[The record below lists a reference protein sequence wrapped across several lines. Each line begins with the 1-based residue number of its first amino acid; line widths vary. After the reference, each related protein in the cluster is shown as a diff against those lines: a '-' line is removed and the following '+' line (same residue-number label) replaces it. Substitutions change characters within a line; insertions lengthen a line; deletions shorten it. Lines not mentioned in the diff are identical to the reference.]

1 VKVLNLIFS
10 CFNVFRFSGVFIL
23 FFVLFFWSFL
33 VRGDAKNM
41 IQLSA
46 SEQFFASLYDAF
58 VYRISRSMWGESI
71 FVSFILPIII
81 CALVCTLVIEIV
93 SILGAL
99 ITKWINS

>member
-1 VKVLNLIFS
+1 MVEFTKVEMF
-10 CFNVFRFSGVFIL
+10 FI
-23 FFVLFFWSFL
+23 
-33 VRGDAKNM
+33 
-41 IQLSA
+41 
-46 SEQFFASLYDAF
+46 SLYDAF
-58 VYRISRSMWGESI
+58 VYPISRSIWGESI